1 MLFTGNTLGG
11 FEIERELERRSCMV
25 RILMGT
31 GLGLTLAGMLC
42 VAVLETQRISIHWT
56 KKQRFIKVN
65 GHELRILP
73 RRS

>member
-1 MLFTGNTLGG
+1 MSRVIFGTWLG
-11 FEIERELERRSCMV
+11 IA
-25 RILMGT
+25 
-31 GLGLTLAGMLC
+31 LAGVFFLT
-42 VAVLETQRISIHWT
+42 VLETQRISIHWT

>member
-1 MLFTGNTLGG
+1 
-11 FEIERELERRSCMV
+11 MV